1 MHVDDIIRVQRI
13 FSRDAVNNGNAPN
26 SRSFGTMPMSKGGS
40 DESAANIVTAIT
52 SSECKFVNNNDT
64 LVQWFVNRKHTCD
77 SLRRNDAG
85 KHVTLVGW
93 VERKAYKFVHLTDGY
108 GSTQVLVETDATKD
122 ILANVKDGHLVSVY
136 GRVLARDPTHIT
148 HNKAT
153 GEIELYAERLAI
165 LSPDAPCEDT
175 ASSPPKEVHAEHT
188 GDEPKVNEHTYRTHN
203 CGELRESDVGKE
215 ATLCG
220 WLEYSRM
227 NMFFTLRDAYGHTQ
241 VIVPREMK
249 DRIQLSKIHFET
261 VLKVTGRVIARPPK
275 MVNPGM
281 STGTIELELSSCEL
295 LNEARGDFP
304 VRVREF
310 NVAIE
315 TLRMKYRYISMRMPD
330 IQHNLRMRSNVLMK
344 MREYLINTVGFV
356 EIETPTLFRRTPGVS
371 KQLPI
376 VVCGHRVLEGCV
388 YVHNC

>member
-13 FSRDAVNNGNAPN
+13 FSREAVNNGNAPS
-26 SRSFGTMPMSKGGS
+26 SRSFSTLPMSKGGS

-64 LVQWFVNRKHTCD
+64 LVQWFVDRKHTCD

-93 VERKAYKFVHLTDGY
+93 VERKPYKFVHLTDGY

-122 ILANVKDGHLVSVY
+122 ILANVKDGDLVSVY
-136 GRVLARDPTHIT
+136 GRVLARDPAHIT

-165 LSPDAPCEDT
+165 LSPDAPCED
-175 ASSPPKEVHAEHT
+175 AAISPKQVQPEHKAE
-188 GDEPKVNEHTYRTHN
+188 GEPKVNEHTCRTHN

-215 ATLCG
+215 VTLCG

-227 NMFFTLRDAYGHTQ
+227 NKFFTLRDAYGHTQ
-241 VIVPREMK
+241 VIVPKEMQ
-249 DRIQLSKIHFET
+249 DRIPLNKMDFET
-261 VLKVTGRVIARPPK
+261 VLKVTGCVIARPPK
-275 MVNPGM
+275 MVNPNM
-281 STGTIELELSSCEL
+281 STGMVELELSSYEL
-295 LNEARGDFP
+295 LNEARPDFP
-304 VRVREF
+304 VKVREF
-310 NVAIE
+310 NVANE
-315 TLRMKYRYISMRMPD
+315 TLRLKYRYISMRMPD
-330 IQHNLRMRSNVLMK
+330 IQHNLRMRSNVLMR

-371 KQLPI
+371 KQLSI
-376 VVCGHRVLEGCV
+376 VVCGQPGLGSLCL
-388 YVHNC
+388 CA